1 MKYQDQIIKLD
12 TKTQVK
18 YHFDKKTSIK
28 IFKGTLLA
36 ASGGAALFVLN
47 ILKIANFGTLEPLIV
62 ILVPALINIV
72 KIWMR

>member
-1 MKYQDQIIKLD
+1 
-12 TKTQVK
+12 
-18 YHFDKKTSIK
+18 
-28 IFKGTLLA
+28 LLA

-72 KIWMR
+72 KVWMR